1 MALPQEACP
10 YCGEAELIEILEV
23 WPPRDFQLDTCCH
36 GVHEAAVQFLSENPR
51 AAAQWLRAKGLEGL
65 TGRRVRRV
73 IDDGS
78 GQLVLDWRLTIAPVS
93 FSTAKNFVA
102 PHHRHCPAPAG
113 WRFWTGIFN
122 GDELIGCVMVGRP
135 VARALDPARVV
146 EVNRLCVRT
155 DIAPELPWNACSQLY
170 GWAAR
175 EARKRGFQRII
186 TYTLES
192 ESGVS
197 LKAAGWT
204 IEHKVK
210 GRSWDT
216 PSRRLPNASPGLNKN
231 RWTPES

>member
-135 VARALDPARVV
+135 VAKTPL
-146 EVNRLCVRT
+146 T
-155 DIAPELPWNACSQLY
+155 IS
-170 GWAAR
+170 
-175 EARKRGFQRII
+175 
-186 TYTLES
+186 
-192 ESGVS
+192 
-197 LKAAGWT
+197 GWT
-204 IEHKVK
+204 TGGSARPASSRVLSTW
-210 GRSWDT
+210 RPDR
-216 PSRRLPNASPGLNKN
+216 SRRTTLLPRRVSSTTSRA
-231 RWTPES
+231 R